1 MNLFTNNEENT
12 DMKKILTATIVLAVA
27 VLSGCNRNER
37 YGKTEG
43 TAELSL
49 SISSEGEFTPL
60 PATKA
65 ETSED
70 DVKVDVNDFR
80 LVIKSSEGS
89 EVESWS
95 RFAEVP
101 AVIGLDPGSYTIEAS
116 SPGQKAVDWTQP
128 KYFGSQ
134 SVTVTPGEVEN
145 VAIVCKLSNMK
156 VTVRTTEKF
165 DSEIEDFTVTVTA
178 DDYSGIM
185 AFTKAIVTEGRS
197 AYFDP
202 TSLTV
207 DINATRKAK
216 DGVEIENMN
225 IIQTMSIPS
234 GAAQDHHV
242 ITLDAS
248 ETGYTDLSGEDAI
261 TVVYTLNNK
270 EVPILVD
277 GLEENPVEDEPGTAP
292 VLSSSSITDG
302 SVDVPVSTSSIDL
315 TYSSAVALAEG
326 ASITLGDQACKAA
339 VSGNT
344 VTVTLPALSEST
356 QYTLTVPEGAVV
368 SAADAS
374 LAASSVTLSFT
385 TGAAESG
392 EPEEPAITITAT
404 AGIDEPVTYSTAAL
418 PSEFNLTVKAPAGIE
433 KYVVNVNS
441 AGLRSLVDMME
452 MEYRVD
458 LANMN
463 ADEEGFWGALF
474 GITSADVKGK
484 TEVVFQIAEFLS
496 AMPVETNEL
505 EVVITDKEGNTIT
518 KNLTIIMTA

>member
-1 MNLFTNNEENT
+1 
-12 DMKKILTATIVLAVA
+12 MKKILTATIVLAVA

-95 RFAEVP
+95 RFADVP

-165 DSEIEDFTVTVTA
+165 DSEIEDFTVTVSA
-178 DDYSGIM
+178 KDYAGIM

-202 TSLTV
+202 TALTV

-216 DGVEIENMN
+216 EGVEIENMN
-225 IIQTMSIPS
+225 IIQTMEIPA
-234 GAAQDHHV
+234 GAAQDHHI

-374 LAASSVTLSFT
+374 LAASAVTLSFT

-404 AGIDEPVTYSTAAL
+404 AGIDEPVTYSKAAL
-418 PSEFNLTVKAPAGIE
+418 PSEFNLTVAAPAGIE
-433 KYVVNVNS
+433 KYVVNVKS
-441 AGLRSLVDMME
+441 AGLRGLLDMMQ
-452 MEYRVD
+452 MSYSVD

-463 ADEEGFWGALF
+463 AGEEGFWGATF
-474 GITSADVKGK
+474 SITSADVKGK
-484 TEVVFQIAEFLS
+484 TEVVFQIAGFLS
-496 AMPVETNEL
+496 AMPEETNEL

-518 KNLTIIMTA
+518 RNLTIIMTA

>member
-1 MNLFTNNEENT
+1 M
-12 DMKKILTATIVLAVA
+12 IVLAVA

-95 RFAEVP
+95 RFADVP

-165 DSEIEDFTVTVTA
+165 DSEIEDFTVTVSA
-178 DDYSGIM
+178 KDYAGIM

-202 TSLTV
+202 TALTV

-216 DGVEIENMN
+216 EGVEIENMN
-225 IIQTMSIPS
+225 IIQTMEIPA
-234 GAAQDHHV
+234 GAAQDHHI

-326 ASITLGDQACKAA
+326 ASITLGDQACEAA

-374 LAASSVTLSFT
+374 LAASAVTISFT
-385 TGAAESG
+385 TGAADSG

-404 AGIDEPVTYSTAAL
+404 AGIDEPVTYSKAAL
-418 PSEFNLTVKAPAGIE
+418 PSEFNLTVAAPAGIE

-441 AGLRSLVDMME
+441 AGLRDLVDMMQ
-452 MEYRVD
+452 MEYSVD

-484 TEVVFQIAEFLS
+484 TEVVFQIAGFLS
-496 AMPVETNEL
+496 AMPEETNEL

>member
-12 DMKKILTATIVLAVA
+12 DMKKILTAMIVLAVA

-165 DSEIEDFTVTVTA
+165 DSEIEDFTVTVSA
-178 DDYSGIM
+178 KDYAGIM

-202 TSLTV
+202 TALTV

-216 DGVEIENMN
+216 EGVEIENMN
-225 IIQTMSIPS
+225 IIQTMEIPA
-234 GAAQDHHV
+234 GAAQDHHI

-326 ASITLGDQACKAA
+326 ASITLGDQACEAA

-374 LAASSVTLSFT
+374 LAASAVTISFT
-385 TGAAESG
+385 TGAADSG

-404 AGIDEPVTYSTAAL
+404 AGIDEPVTYSKAAL
-418 PSEFNLTVKAPAGIE
+418 PSEFNLTVAAPAGIE

-441 AGLRSLVDMME
+441 AGLRDLVDMMQ
-452 MEYRVD
+452 MEYSVD

-484 TEVVFQIAEFLS
+484 TEVVFQIAGFLS
-496 AMPVETNEL
+496 AMPEETNEL

>member
-1 MNLFTNNEENT
+1 
-12 DMKKILTATIVLAVA
+12 MKKILTATIVLAVA

-95 RFAEVP
+95 RFADVP

-165 DSEIEDFTVTVTA
+165 DSEIEDFTVTVSA
-178 DDYSGIM
+178 KDYAGIM

-202 TSLTV
+202 TALTV

-216 DGVEIENMN
+216 EGVEIENMN
-225 IIQTMSIPS
+225 IIQTMEIPA
-234 GAAQDHHV
+234 GAAQDHHI

-326 ASITLGDQACKAA
+326 ASITLGDQACEAA

-374 LAASSVTLSFT
+374 LAASAVTISFT
-385 TGAAESG
+385 TGAADSG

-404 AGIDEPVTYSTAAL
+404 AGIDEPVTYSKAAL
-418 PSEFNLTVKAPAGIE
+418 PSEFNLTVAAPAGIE

-441 AGLRSLVDMME
+441 AGLRDLVDMMQ
-452 MEYRVD
+452 MEYSVD

-463 ADEEGFWGALF
+463 ADEEGFWGAMF

-484 TEVVFQIAEFLS
+484 TEVVFQIAGFLS
-496 AMPVETNEL
+496 AMPEETNEL

>member
-1 MNLFTNNEENT
+1 
-12 DMKKILTATIVLAVA
+12 MKKILTATIVLAVA

-95 RFAEVP
+95 RFADVP

-165 DSEIEDFTVTVTA
+165 DSEIEDFTVTVSA
-178 DDYSGIM
+178 KDYAGIM

-202 TSLTV
+202 TALTV

-216 DGVEIENMN
+216 EGVEIENMN
-225 IIQTMSIPS
+225 IIQTMEIPA
-234 GAAQDHHV
+234 GAAQDHHI

-277 GLEENPVEDEPGTAP
+277 GLEENPVEDEPGAAP

-315 TYSSAVALAEG
+315 TYSSTVALAEG

-404 AGIDEPVTYSTAAL
+404 AGIDEPVTYSKAAL
-418 PSEFNLTVKAPAGIE
+418 PSEFNLTVAAPAGIE
-433 KYVVNVNS
+433 KYVVNVKS
-441 AGLRSLVDMME
+441 AGLQGKLDMMQ
-452 MEYRVD
+452 MSYSVD

-463 ADEEGFWGALF
+463 AAEEGFWGALF
-474 GITSADVKGK
+474 GITSADVNGK
-484 TEVVFQIAEFLS
+484 TEVVFQIAAFLM
-496 AMPVETNEL
+496 AMPEEENEL

>member
-1 MNLFTNNEENT
+1 
-12 DMKKILTATIVLAVA
+12 MKKILTATIVLAVA

-165 DSEIEDFTVTVTA
+165 DSEIEDFTVTVSA
-178 DDYSGIM
+178 KDYAGIM

-202 TSLTV
+202 TALTV

-216 DGVEIENMN
+216 EGVEIENMN
-225 IIQTMSIPS
+225 IIQTMEIPA
-234 GAAQDHHV
+234 GAAQDHHI

-374 LAASSVTLSFT
+374 LAASAETLSFT

-404 AGIDEPVTYSTAAL
+404 AGIDEPVTYSKSAL
-418 PSEFNLTVKAPAGIE
+418 PSEFNLTVAAPAGIE

-441 AGLRSLVDMME
+441 AGLRDLVDMMK
-452 MEYRVD
+452 MEYSVD

-463 ADEEGFWGALF
+463 AGEEGFWGALF

-484 TEVVFQIAEFLS
+484 TEVVFQIAGFLS
-496 AMPVETNEL
+496 AMPEETNEL